1 MKYKLQVE
9 KLKQIQME
17 KDLIKELEEENAK
30 LVSENEDL
38 VTDLFNTQARERS
51 RKIDIELLKDRI
63 KGLNKEI
70 EYLKAE
76 NEKMKVGLFQR
87 METINDLDKELME
100 KRADIEDLEKENDN
114 LRAENKDLHFKNDL
128 LQSICLQHQELTQ
141 WIEEEIDNE
150 PDTRIFEVSHDF
162 LENLYERVH
171 KLNHEP
177 Y

>member
-70 EYLKAE
+70 EDLKAE

-87 METINDLDKELME
+87 METINDLDYQIKELKAYNE
-100 KRADIEDLEKENDN
+100 RLFNTLPTELARGFSLW
-114 LRAENKDLHFKNDL
+114 L
-128 LQSICLQHQELTQ
+128 LSNYHTSEEGMSLC
-141 WIEEEIDNE
+141 WIDCVTKTKHGNNEVFEI
-150 PDTRIFEVSHDF
+150 
-162 LENLYERVH
+162 Y
-171 KLNHEP
+171 LNGLK
-177 Y
+177 

>member
-63 KGLNKEI
+63 NGLNKEI
-70 EYLKAE
+70 EDLK
-76 NEKMKVGLFQR
+76 
-87 METINDLDKELME
+87 
-100 KRADIEDLEKENDN
+100 
-114 LRAENKDLHFKNDL
+114 AENKDLHFKNDVIEN
-128 LQSICLQHQELTQ
+128 ICLQHQELTQ

-162 LENLYERVH
+162 LENLYNRVH